1 MIGILTICDGDAEY
15 GMKEMVRTRRCERG
29 GLEGFGD
36 LMCGWMV
43 LNKVNLQGQTQDWL
57 TN

>member
-36 LMCGWMV
+36 LMCG
-43 LNKVNLQGQTQDWL
+43 
-57 TN
+57 